1 MVEVEGGG
9 ISFVD
14 FRFVPFLRDE
24 EGDDEDEE
32 SQEEDDDEDMDED
45 A

>member
-14 FRFVPFLRDE
+14 FRFVPFLRE
-24 EGDDEDEE
+24 EEEDDEDEE
-32 SQEEDDDEDMDED
+32 SQEEEDMDKD

>member
-1 MVEVEGGG
+1 MVEVERGG

-14 FRFVPFLRDE
+14 FRFVPFLRE
-24 EGDDEDEE
+24 EEEDDEDEE
-32 SQEEDDDEDMDED
+32 SQEEEEDMDKD